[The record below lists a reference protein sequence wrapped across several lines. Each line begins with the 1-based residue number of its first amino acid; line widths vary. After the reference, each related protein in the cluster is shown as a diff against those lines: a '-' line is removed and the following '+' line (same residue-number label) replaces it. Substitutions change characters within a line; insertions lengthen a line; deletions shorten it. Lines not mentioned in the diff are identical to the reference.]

1 MHHARHPSQASSSA
15 LLQHARRRQPHRHQ
29 PPSLNAP
36 PIPLP
41 QVDVSVS
48 AIPGDRVLG
57 NMPARLRRN
66 LTDASE
72 SKQPF
77 KWVLIMGGI
86 NDMYGG
92 QPAQAV
98 FEALQ
103 AMYDSSVAAGASV
116 LAMTCLPVETKA
128 GFFSAGRLEEQPH
141 LNQLIRSYAAGGP
154 EQVRGC
160 HVRCVVAR
168 EQRGHAGAARCMHD
182 EAAMRSVAAWAAQS
196 TMPLKG

>member
-1 MHHARHPSQASSSA
+1 MHRANAC
-15 LLQHARRRQPHRHQ
+15 LQHAQLQAAKPA
-29 PPSLNAP
+29 PATPASLNAP
-36 PIPLP
+36 PTPPTHTLP
-41 QVDVSVS
+41 QVDVSIS

-116 LAMTCLPVETKA
+116 LALTCLPVETKA

-154 EQVRGC
+154 EQVRCCAGGC
-160 HVRCVVAR
+160 LAAGVRC
-168 EQRGHAGAARCMHD
+168 GCAGAVLGMGMWT
-182 EAAMRSVAAWAAQS
+182 EAGV
-196 TMPLKG
+196 